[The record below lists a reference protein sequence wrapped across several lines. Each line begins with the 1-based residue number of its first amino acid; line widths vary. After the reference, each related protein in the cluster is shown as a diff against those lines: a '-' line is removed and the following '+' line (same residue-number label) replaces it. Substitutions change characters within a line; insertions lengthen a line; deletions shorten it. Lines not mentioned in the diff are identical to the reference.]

1 MERYGEILRETA
13 RNLFNEDKID
23 LFIGFCK
30 GSEPLTSR
38 PCFVSTPK
46 EEAAE
51 GRGGGAPAETASEIA
66 SAVDRMGSSARAT
79 VEDLTFDSFSANN
92 LAVYLPKLYEKNPHV
107 RKGQEKPVPRVGIAV
122 KGCDMRSVMALVRE
136 LQVPRDKV
144 VLVGVPCTGMVDR
157 RKAQRF
163 LDEKNSPVREVSVE
177 GDTVKAVLADGSAA
191 EIPREEVLQDTCL
204 ECVYPSPEG
213 ADILLEGTARK
224 PSEFPRKKIEDFE
237 DLSPEERWKYL
248 ESEISRCIRCNACRQ
263 VCPTCYCK
271 VCFAE
276 QNDMKW
282 IGVGPDFSD
291 TMMFHLTRIFHQAG
305 RCVECDAC
313 YRACPMNIDLR
324 TLTKKMAKDVQELF
338 GYTPDFDPEATPP
351 LSTFT
356 EKDAEEFI
364 TDPDKRS

>member
-1 MERYGEILRETA
+1 MERYGEILGETA
-13 RNLFNEDKID
+13 RRLFDEDKID

-30 GSEPLTSR
+30 GTEPFTSR
-38 PCFVSTPK
+38 PCFVNAPV
-46 EEAAE
+46 AE
-51 GRGGGAPAETASEIA
+51 SGGSGGAPAEAALEA
-66 SAVDRMGSSARAT
+66 AGRMESAARAT

-92 LAVYLPKLYEKNPHV
+92 LAVYLPKLFEKDPRA
-107 RKGQEKPVPRVGIAV
+107 RKGKEKPVPRVGIAV
-122 KGCDMRSVMALVRE
+122 KGCDMRSVVALVKE

-144 VLVGVPCTGMVDR
+144 VIVGVPCTGMVDR
-157 RKAQRF
+157 KKARRL
-163 LDEKNSPVREVSVE
+163 LDGKTSPIREVAVE

-191 EIPREEVLQDTCL
+191 EIPKEEVLQDACL
-204 ECVYPSPEG
+204 ECVYPLPEG
-213 ADILLEGTARK
+213 ADILLEGEARK
-224 PSEFPRKKIEDFE
+224 PSGTPRKGIEEFE
-237 DLSPEERWKYL
+237 ALSLEERWSYF

-263 VCPTCYCK
+263 ACPTCYCK

-276 QNDMKW
+276 QNDVKW
-282 IGVGPDFSD
+282 IGVSTDSSD

-324 TLTKKMAKDVQELF
+324 TFTKKMAKDVEELF
-338 GYTPDFDPEATPP
+338 GYCPDFDPETTPP

>member
-1 MERYGEILRETA
+1 MERYDEMVRETA
-13 RNLFNEDKID
+13 RKLFTEDKID

-30 GSEPLTSR
+30 GTEPFVSR
-38 PCFVSTPK
+38 PCFVGAPDGDGGGADK
-46 EEAAE
+46 
-51 GRGGGAPAETASEIA
+51 RGGAPAEAAAEAADGTEAA
-66 SAVDRMGSSARAT
+66 ARAT
-79 VEDLTFDSFSANN
+79 VEDLTFDSFSAGN
-92 LAVYLPKLYEKNPHV
+92 LAVYLPKLYEKDPHA
-107 RKGQEKPVPRVGIAV
+107 RKGQEKPLPRVGIAV

-157 RKAQRF
+157 RKARKT
-163 LDEKNSPVREVSVE
+163 LDERKSPLREVAVE

-191 EIPREEVLQDTCL
+191 EIPKEDVLQDACL
-204 ECVYPSPEG
+204 ECGYPLPEG
-213 ADILLEGTARK
+213 ADILLEGSARN
-224 PSEFPRKKIEDFE
+224 PAEASRKGIEDFE
-237 DLSPEERWKYL
+237 GMSPEERWSYF

-263 VCPTCYCK
+263 ACPTCYCK

-276 QNDMKW
+276 QSDMKW
-282 IGVGPDFSD
+282 IGVSTDLSD
-291 TMMFHLTRIFHQAG
+291 TMMFHLIRIFHQAG

-324 TLTKKMAKDVQELF
+324 TFTKKMAKDVQELF
-338 GYTPDFDPEATPP
+338 GYCPDFDPEVTPP